1 MPQEGSAQGG
11 RVSHAAHPAAQGDRG
26 VVQVVGTGVGEFA
39 AFDVAPKLLRW
50 VQLGGVAWEPFHA
63 QPVAVPVEVRAYAPT
78 LVGGQLV
85 PDENGRTTGEMARED
100 AEESEDAVRVAAPR
114 GGAEPELSPPAVPPE
129 PQGHTHQ
136 QLLPI
141 ERMDQDG
148 RLAARGP
155 RPADRRAL
163 REAALVVEENP
174 GAPASGVFFT
184 AGHRVV
190 TQC

>member
-11 RVSHAAHPAAQGDRG
+11 RLPHAAHPTAQGDRG
-26 VVQVVGTGVGEFA
+26 IVQIVGTGIREFA
-39 AFDVAPKLLRW
+39 ALDVAPELFRW
-50 VQLGGVAWEPFHA
+50 VQLGGVAREPLDA
-63 QPVAVPVEVRAYAPT
+63 QPVAVPVEVRAHAPT
-78 LVGGQLV
+78 LVGRQLV
-85 PDENGRTTGEMARED
+85 PDENGWTTSEMARED
-100 AEESEDAVRVAAPR
+100 AEEGEHALRVTTPW
-114 GGAEPELSPPAVPPE
+114 GGAEPELSPPAVPPKA
-129 PQGHTHQ
+129 QGHTHQ

-141 ERMDQDG
+141 ERVDQDG